1 MFSAP
6 SSILIQIAFP
16 SLQDLFQQVVWNVD
30 VQKRAGM
37 CSFSER
43 AASSTP
49 SNTTPAAFSST
60 RSSYLPE
67 SSSIFSKVRAT
78 AKYGTLEREER
89 VVSRRS
95 IGADRFLHSRR
106 LADSDVR
113 EQLAI
118 SAAGGDA
125 LIRGYQTAR
134 KRGQR
139 EQRSELLRW
148 KNSVRIK
155 KKKGR
160 KNLPGLYGDRISR
173 FVM

>member
-6 SSILIQIAFP
+6 SSILIQIAFL

-37 CSFSER
+37 CPLSER
-43 AASSTP
+43 VTSSTP
-49 SNTTPAAFSST
+49 SNTTPFPPYGALTCQSPLQFSQKCEPLPST
-60 RSSYLPE
+60 ALW
-67 SSSIFSKVRAT
+67 
-78 AKYGTLEREER
+78 REMSVQLAGE
-89 VVSRRS
+89 
-95 IGADRFLHSRR
+95 APAQTDFLHSRR

-134 KRGQR
+134 KREQR
-139 EQRSELLRW
+139 GQRSELLRW

-155 KKKGR
+155 KGR
-160 KNLPGLYGDRISR
+160 KNLSGLYGDRISR
-173 FVM
+173 FVTAGM